1 MKGVGTKPSPFFY
14 VYIICESYINMMTIE
29 NFLGQIDLIV
39 TKLGYE
45 CVHASIK
52 TEFGRLKVQVLI
64 DTLGGINAGDCE
76 LVSGHVNKFL
86 DENQDLPFLNNGRY
100 YLEVSSPGIERPLY
114 KIADYVRFQG
124 REARVRLN
132 ELLDGRKTFTGE
144 ILRSADDS
152 QVIMLCDGHDIHI
165 PFEIIKGGNL
175 IFRFDDEKD
184 NHKPTKTRN
193 RRTKK

>member
-1 MKGVGTKPSPFFY
+1 
-14 VYIICESYINMMTIE
+14 MTTE
-29 NFLGQIDLIV
+29 NFLEQIELIV

-45 CVHASIK
+45 CVHVGIK
-52 TEFGRLKVQVLI
+52 TEFGRLKLQILI

-86 DENQDLPFLNNGRY
+86 DANQDLPALDNGRY

-114 KIADYVRFQG
+114 RIADYVRFQG

-144 ILRSADDS
+144 IISANDS
-152 QVIMLCDGHDIHI
+152 EIILLCEGKNINI

-175 IFRFDDEKD
+175 IFRFDDEESK
-184 NHKPTKTRN
+184 KPSKTRN